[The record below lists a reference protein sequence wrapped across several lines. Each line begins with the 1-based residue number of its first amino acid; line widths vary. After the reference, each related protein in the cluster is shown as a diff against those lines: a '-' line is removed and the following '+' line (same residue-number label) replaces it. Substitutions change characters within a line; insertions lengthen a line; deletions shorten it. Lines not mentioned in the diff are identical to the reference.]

1 MIIESLKINGFRS
14 LYETVVEPGSFTV
27 LAGANNAGKTTLA
40 DALDF
45 LAEVHR
51 FRLEVALSR
60 KGGFENV
67 AFRRMRRTR
76 RPISLEITAA
86 INLKHH
92 PRVRRRLATE
102 YPESLSGPIG
112 EAVITHRFSF
122 KAASSAIAAD
132 FSIVEECITIGYRE
146 DPETAVEEVASL
158 HRKGAKLSTHAA
170 PEENIPPPLAVMRN
184 FRDEFFPAPAEREIQ
199 IEDTVLL
206 TEAFP
211 LSPITREFVSG
222 MSGIRIYQISPLESR
237 RAGVPTPNPPLERYG
252 ENLPALVDYFRK
264 RAKKSWRSV
273 FTAMQLIVPHL
284 VDISTDFSIDRRLV
298 LQFKEQG
305 VGRAWNAS
313 EVSDGTIQ
321 SLALFC
327 ALFDP
332 RTTLAFIEEPENSV
346 HPWIVRVFAE
356 ACRTASEQD
365 KQIFVT
371 THSPALLQQAKPS
384 EVKLMWRS
392 EGRSSIAS
400 LLELDP
406 EAGGLWESGDIDVF
420 ELLDSGA
427 LRQAVPEGSA

>member
-1 MIIESLKINGFRS
+1 MIVESLKINGFRS
-14 LYETVVEPGSFTV
+14 LYETVLEPGSFTV

-76 RPISLEITAA
+76 RPISMEIMTA
-86 INLKHH
+86 IDLKNL
-92 PRVRRRLATE
+92 PRVKQRFPRDNPGFSE
-102 YPESLSGPIG
+102 PFG
-112 EAVITHRFSF
+112 EAVVTHRFAF

-132 FSIVEECITIGYRE
+132 FSIVEEDIVIGYRK
-146 DPETAVEEVASL
+146 DPDTSVNTIASMRRVG
-158 HRKGAKLSTHAA
+158 RKITIDSV
-170 PEENIPPPLAVMRN
+170 PESKIPAPLATMRN

-199 IEDTVLL
+199 LEDTVLL
-206 TEAFP
+206 TEALP
-211 LSPITREFVSG
+211 MSPIVREFVSG

-237 RAGVPTPNPPLERYG
+237 RSGVPTPNPPLERYG
-252 ENLPALVDYFRK
+252 ENLPALVDFFRR
-264 RAKKSWRSV
+264 RAKKSWQEV
-273 FTAMQLIVPHL
+273 FAAMQQIVPHL
-284 VDISTDFSIDRRLV
+284 VDITTDFSIDRRLV

-305 VGRAWNAS
+305 VGRAWNAN
-313 EVSDGTIQ
+313 EISDGTIQ

-346 HPWIVRVFAE
+346 HPWIVRVFAD
-356 ACRTASEQD
+356 ACRTAAKQD

-406 EAGGLWESGDIDVF
+406 EAEHLWETGDVDVF

-427 LRQAVPEGSA
+427 VRQSLPEGNS

>member
-1 MIIESLKINGFRS
+1 
-14 LYETVVEPGSFTV
+14 LYETVLEPGSFTV

-76 RPISLEITAA
+76 RPITMEITAA
-86 INLKHH
+86 IDLKESARVQQRLRREE
-92 PRVRRRLATE
+92 PRF
-102 YPESLSGPIG
+102 SGSWG
-112 EAVITHRFSF
+112 QAVVTHRFSF
-122 KAASSAIAAD
+122 KAASTAIAAD
-132 FSIVEECITIGYRE
+132 FSIVDEHIAIGHR
-146 DPETAVEEVASL
+146 DSRDGRVNEVASM
-158 HRKGAKLSTHAA
+158 HRSGSTVKTESV
-170 PEENIPPPLAVMRN
+170 PEEDIPPPLAMMRN
-184 FRDEFFPAPAEREIQ
+184 FRDEFFPAPVEREAQ

-211 LSPITREFVSG
+211 LSPLMREFVSG
-222 MSGIRIYQISPLESR
+222 ISGIRIYQISPLESR
-237 RAGVPTPNPPLERYG
+237 RPGVPTPNPPLERYG
-252 ENLPALVDYFRK
+252 ENLPALVDYFRR
-264 RAKKSWRSV
+264 RAKGPWRSV
-273 FTAMQLIVPHL
+273 FAAMQQIVPHL

-298 LQFKEQG
+298 LLFREQG
-305 VGRAWNAS
+305 VGRAWNAN
-313 EVSDGTIQ
+313 EISDGTIQ

-332 RTTLAFIEEPENSV
+332 RTNLAFIEEPENSV
-346 HPWIVRVFAE
+346 HPWIVRVFAD
-356 ACRTASEQD
+356 ACRKAAKQG

-371 THSPALLQQAKPS
+371 THSPALLQQAEPS

-406 EAGGLWESGDIDVF
+406 EAENLWEAGEVDVF
-420 ELLDSGA
+420 EILDSGA
-427 LRQAVPEGSA
+427 VREALPEGNS

>member
-1 MIIESLKINGFRS
+1 MIIESLKISGFRS
-14 LYETVVEPGSFTV
+14 LYETDLQPGSFTV

-76 RPISLEITAA
+76 RPITMEITAA
-86 INLKHH
+86 IDLKDL
-92 PRVRRRLATE
+92 PRVRALARR
-102 YPESLSGPIG
+102 SGERERG
-112 EAVITHRFSF
+112 SVGQAVITHQFSF
-122 KAASSAIAAD
+122 RAASSAIAAD
-132 FSIVEECITIGYRE
+132 FSILKEDIVIAYRSPADDCARE
-146 DPETAVEEVASL
+146 IASL
-158 HRKGAKLSTHAA
+158 RRVGSTVKPNTV
-170 PEENIPPPLAVMRN
+170 PEEEIPPPLAVMRG
-184 FRDEFFPAPAEREIQ
+184 FRDEFFPAPTEREIQ
-199 IEDTVLL
+199 IDDTVLL
-206 TEAFP
+206 TEALP
-211 LSPITREFVSG
+211 LSPIMRQFVTG

-237 RAGVPTPNPPLERYG
+237 RPGVPTPNPPLERYG
-252 ENLPALVDYFRK
+252 ENLPALVDYFRRRSK
-264 RAKKSWRSV
+264 QSWRNV
-273 FTAMQLIVPHL
+273 FDAMQQIVPHL

-305 VGRAWNAS
+305 VGRAWNAN
-313 EVSDGTIQ
+313 EISDGTIQ

-332 RTTLAFIEEPENSV
+332 RTNLAFIEEPENSV
-346 HPWIVRVFAE
+346 HPWIVRVFAD
-356 ACRTASEQD
+356 ACRTASKQG

-392 EGRSSIAS
+392 EGKSSIAP
-400 LLELDP
+400 LLDLDP
-406 EAGGLWESGDIDVF
+406 EAEALWERGDVDVF

-427 LRQAVPEGSA
+427 VREALPEGNS

>member
-1 MIIESLKINGFRS
+1 MIVESLKINGFRS

-76 RPISLEITAA
+76 RPISMEIRAA
-86 INLKHH
+86 INLKDIPRARHRLGLEH
-92 PRVRRRLATE
+92 PDS
-102 YPESLSGPIG
+102 PEPFG
-112 EAVITHRFSF
+112 EAVITHQFSF

-132 FSIVEECITIGYRE
+132 FSIVEERIAIGYRA
-146 DPETAVEEVASL
+146 DPEACVKEIAFAHRDGTKIQTDAVPEESIPASL
-158 HRKGAKLSTHAA
+158 AA
-170 PEENIPPPLAVMRN
+170 MRN

-206 TEAFP
+206 TEGLP
-211 LSPITREFVSG
+211 LSPILREFVKG

-273 FTAMQLIVPHL
+273 FDAMQQIVPHL
-284 VDISTDFSIDRRLV
+284 VDITTDFSIDRRLV

-305 VGRAWNAS
+305 VGRAWNAN

-346 HPWIVRVFAE
+346 HPWIVRVFAD
-356 ACRTASEQD
+356 ACRTASQQD

-392 EGRSSIAS
+392 EGRSSIAP

-406 EAGGLWESGDIDVF
+406 EAEDLWAAGSVDVF